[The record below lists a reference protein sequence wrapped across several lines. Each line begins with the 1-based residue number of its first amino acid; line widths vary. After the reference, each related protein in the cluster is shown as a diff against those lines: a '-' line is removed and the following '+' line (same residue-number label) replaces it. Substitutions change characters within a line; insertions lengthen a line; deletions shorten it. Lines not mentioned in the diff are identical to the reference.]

1 MTPSAS
7 HDIYKP
13 SFVPVLRLYL
23 EQCLLMDLVVW
34 QGMQKV
40 SHTRRCGAVQ
50 DRIGLAEL
58 MVQQIPPHNRR
69 AE

>member
-1 MTPSAS
+1 
-7 HDIYKP
+7 
-13 SFVPVLRLYL
+13 
-23 EQCLLMDLVVW
+23 MDLVVVVRHA
-34 QGMQKV
+34 KV
-40 SHTRRCGAVQ
+40 SHDHSLIPVDCGAVE